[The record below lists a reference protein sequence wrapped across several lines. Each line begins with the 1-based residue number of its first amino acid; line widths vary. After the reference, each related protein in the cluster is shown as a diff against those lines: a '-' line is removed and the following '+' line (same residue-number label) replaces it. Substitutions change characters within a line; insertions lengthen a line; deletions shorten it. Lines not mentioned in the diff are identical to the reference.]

1 MHVIEQ
7 FNGGLYDT
15 IIASDEKFINDET
28 AQNDYDETSN
38 KKSKIKILALERYV
52 VNLKYIHFL

>member
-28 AQNDYDETSN
+28 AQNDYVETSN
-38 KKSKIKILALERYV
+38 KKSKIKP
-52 VNLKYIHFL
+52 KK

>member
-15 IIASDEKFINDET
+15 IIASDEKLINDET

-38 KKSKIKILALERYV
+38 KKSKIKP
-52 VNLKYIHFL
+52 KK

>member
-15 IIASDEKFINDET
+15 IIASDEKIVDQGAEEEK
-28 AQNDYDETSN
+28 ETS
-38 KKSKIKILALERYV
+38 KKPKSKK
-52 VNLKYIHFL
+52 